1 MSRPGTVFALLLT
14 VGLFSLPQPP
24 ARAAETGAQ
33 CTGTIT
39 SLPVVIDTPGTWCL
53 ARDLTA
59 TITQGFVVFIDAHD
73 VALDCK
79 GHRIAPRIMNRN
91 AETYGVVAA
100 DRNNVAVRNCRVDG
114 FRFGI
119 LLQNGT
125 GLEASDN
132 HLSQNTLVGI
142 MVVGDNS
149 LIKDNAVFDTG
160 DRENAIGVEGLGNVD
175 IIGNLVSGVKPVATS
190 FNPQP
195 SAVGI
200 ASLYDNPTIAGNRVR
215 GLVKVGEHSLVIA
228 INAAGVNR
236 ANIHDNDVTAAPD
249 GRYGIFCSDAR
260 TVAVH
265 NIINGFE
272 TPVYSCAASENTI
285 NP

>member
-1 MSRPGTVFALLLT
+1 MSRPGIALALLMLA
-14 VGLFSLPQPP
+14 GLFSLPQPV
-24 ARAAETGAQ
+24 AWATETGAR

-39 SLPVVIDTPGTWCL
+39 SLPTVINTPGTWCL
-53 ARDLTA
+53 ARDLT
-59 TITQGFVVFIDAHD
+59 TIITEGFVVFIDADD
-73 VALDCK
+73 VVLDCK

-91 AETYGVVAA
+91 AETYGVTAA
-100 DRNNVAVRNCRVDG
+100 DHNNVTVRNCRVDG

-132 HLSQNTLVGI
+132 RLSRNTLVGI
-142 MVVGDNS
+142 FVAGDNS

-160 DRENAIGVEGLGNVD
+160 GRDNAIGIEGLGNVD

-228 INAAGVNR
+228 INAAGVDR

-249 GRYGIFCSDAR
+249 GRYGVFCSDAR

-272 TPVYSCAASENTI
+272 TPVFGCAAPENTT

>member
-1 MSRPGTVFALLLT
+1 MSRPGIALAPLMLA
-14 VGLFSLPQPP
+14 GLFSLPQP
-24 ARAAETGAQ
+24 AAHAAESISQ
-33 CTGTIT
+33 CTGTIET
-39 SLPVVIDTPGTWCL
+39 LPTVIRSRGTWCL
-53 ARDLTA
+53 RRDLTTA
-59 TITQGFVVFIDAHD
+59 ITEGFVVFIDAD
-73 VALDCK
+73 NVVLDCK
-79 GHRIAPRIMNRN
+79 GHRIASRVSNRN

-100 DRNNVAVRNCRVDG
+100 DRNNVTVQNCRVDG

-119 LLQNGT
+119 LLQDGT

-132 HLSQNTLVGI
+132 HLSRNTLVGI
-142 MVVGDNS
+142 FVVGDNS
-149 LIKDNAVFDTG
+149 MIKDNVVFDTG
-160 DRENAIGVEGLGNVD
+160 GRDNATGIEGLGNVD
-175 IIGNLVSGVKPVATS
+175 IIGNLISGVKPVATS

-272 TPVYSCAASENTI
+272 TPVFGCAAPENTT